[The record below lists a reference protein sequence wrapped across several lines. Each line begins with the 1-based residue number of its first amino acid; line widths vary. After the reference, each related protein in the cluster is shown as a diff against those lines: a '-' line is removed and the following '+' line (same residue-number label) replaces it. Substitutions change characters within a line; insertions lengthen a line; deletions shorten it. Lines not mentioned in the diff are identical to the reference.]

1 VYSDFG
7 IPANYRQMDGSSV
20 HAFKWVNE
28 AGEVSYV
35 KYTWKT
41 NQGVKN
47 LTADEAAKVQ
57 AQDFQ
62 HATVDLYDNIKKG
75 NFPSWDLFVQIL
87 KPEDLDKFDFNPL
100 DVTKVWPESI
110 APLTK
115 VGKMTLNR
123 VPDNFFEE
131 VEQSAFAPA
140 NLVPGIE
147 PSEDKLLQGRLF
159 SYTDTQ
165 RHRIGGNFQQLPINA
180 PKVAVNTY
188 NQDGA
193 FSNRHKT
200 SDVNYQPSV
209 AADALTDNAQYKYSV
224 SKFTNVTTVQQK
236 ITKPN
241 DFKQAGD
248 FYRSL
253 SETDKASLIKNLS
266 GDLATVKNK
275 DVARK
280 MVGYFYLADA
290 DYGTRLAKALNFSRE
305 EVEALF
311 RK

>member
-1 VYSDFG
+1 
-7 IPANYRQMDGSSV
+7 
-20 HAFKWVNE
+20 
-28 AGEVSYV
+28 
-35 KYTWKT
+35 
-41 NQGVKN
+41 
-47 LTADEAAKVQ
+47 
-57 AQDFQ
+57 
-62 HATVDLYDNIKKG
+62 
-75 NFPSWDLFVQIL
+75 
-87 KPEDLDKFDFNPL
+87 
-100 DVTKVWPESI
+100 
-110 APLTK
+110 
-115 VGKMTLNR
+115 MTLNR

-180 PKVAVNTY
+180 PKAAVNTY

-236 ITKPN
+236 SQSLMILS
-241 DFKQAGD
+241 KQVIFTA
-248 FYRSL
+248 L
-253 SETDKASLIKNLS
+253 CPKQIKQ
-266 GDLATVKNK
+266 V
-275 DVARK
+275 
-280 MVGYFYLADA
+280 
-290 DYGTRLAKALNFSRE
+290 
-305 EVEALF
+305 
-311 RK
+311 